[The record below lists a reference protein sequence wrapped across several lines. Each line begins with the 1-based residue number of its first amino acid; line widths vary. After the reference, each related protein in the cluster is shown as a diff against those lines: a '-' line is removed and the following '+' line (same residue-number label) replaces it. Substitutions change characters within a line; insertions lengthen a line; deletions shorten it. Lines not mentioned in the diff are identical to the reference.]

1 MMSSLY
7 IGATGMVSHGEGIA
21 VIANNLANVNT
32 VGYKQISLQYAD
44 LMSQYLTASSAN
56 LTNCNQKG
64 MGAAPLETRT
74 LFTLGGF
81 ERGSEATDLAINGI
95 GFFGV
100 QRDGLTQYTRAGDF
114 RFSKEGWLLD
124 PSGWNVLG
132 RAIVNGQEAGAATPI
147 KLNLNDEGIGY
158 MPSRM
163 TAQVTS
169 CSNLGGLEDKNSSPA
184 NPFFSLASSWDGTSS
199 TPLGE
204 QSYAYSEAIEF
215 YDADGVRRTATIYYD
230 AAGESGGMKA
240 VEYLVAMEPGED
252 ASGFADTAVAGLL
265 MAGTITFASNGEMAS
280 MTAFSPPVSGNP
292 ADLSAWTPAPLR
304 EGLPVFSVTPR
315 AASAGQ
321 NIALDSGYV
330 FAAGASAG
338 AGQNSAADI
347 VSSDVFRNS
356 TDKSLKP
363 RATVALGERPS
374 GLYFST
380 DGYAEGYLRY
390 VNVTPD
396 GIVRGNYSNGQTEDL
411 WRVTIY
417 RFTSQD
423 GLRHEGSN
431 HYSAT
436 TASGAAGEG
445 VPGEENFGTLAEFEL
460 EQSNVDYAREFSLLI
475 VTQRGFQMNSKVV
488 TTSDLMLQRALELKR

>member
-1 MMSSLY
+1 
-7 IGATGMVSHGEGIA
+7 MVSHGEGIA

-32 VGYKQISLQYAD
+32 VGYKQVSLQYAN
-44 LMSQYLTASSAN
+44 LMSQFLTASSGN

-74 LFTLGGF
+74 LFTVGGF

-100 QRDGLTQYTRAGDF
+100 QKDGLTHYTRAGDF

-132 RAIVNGQEAGAATPI
+132 RAIVDGQEADAATPI
-147 KLNLNDEGIGY
+147 KLNLNDDGIGY
-158 MPSRM
+158 MPSRA
-163 TAQVTS
+163 TTQVTS
-169 CSNLGGLEDKNSSPA
+169 CSNLGGLADNSSSPA
-184 NPFFSLASSWDGTSS
+184 SSFFSLASVWDGASS
-199 TPLGE
+199 PPLGE
-204 QSYAYSEAIEF
+204 SSYAYSENIQF
-215 YDADGVRRTATIYYD
+215 YDADGVRRNATIYYD
-230 AAGESGGMKA
+230 AAGETGGMKA

-252 ASGFADTAVAGLL
+252 ASGRADTAAAGLL

-280 MTAFSPPVSGNP
+280 MTAFSPPASGNP
-292 ADLSAWTPAPLR
+292 ADLSAWTPAPLQD
-304 EGLPVFSVTPR
+304 GLPVFSVTPR
-315 AASAGQ
+315 NASAGQ
-321 NIALDSGYV
+321 NIALDIGYV
-330 FAAGASAG
+330 FAAGASSG
-338 AGQNSAADI
+338 AGKNSAADI
-347 VSSDVFRNS
+347 VSSNVFRNN
-356 TDKSLKP
+356 TDKSLKS
-363 RATVALGERPS
+363 RATVALGESPS
-374 GLYFST
+374 GLYYST

-396 GIVRGNYSNGQTEDL
+396 GIVRGSYSNGQTEDH
-411 WRVTIY
+411 WRITIY

-436 TASGAAGEG
+436 PASGAVSEG
-445 VPGEENFGTLAEFEL
+445 VPGEENFGTLAEYEL

-488 TTSDLMLQRALELKR
+488 TTSDQMLQRALELKR